1 MSTPAYM
8 RLLPPESVRAIGRL
22 ELLARGPMEGF
33 VTGRHKSPHKGFSV
47 EFAEHRAYAAG
58 DDPRNLDWRVLART
72 DRLYV
77 KQYIEETNLRA
88 TVLLDASG
96 SMAYRGD
103 AAATRDGRPLSKFAY
118 AQYLA
123 AALTYLLIGQQ
134 DAAGLVTFDTRPRR
148 YLPARAR
155 PSQVRLLLEEIDR
168 TEPGGETGLA
178 GVFHDIAERIPRRG
192 LVIILSDLFDDPRR
206 LTEALHHFRHRR
218 HEVLLM
224 HIMADEELCFPFSSF
239 TEFRNLERAGERV
252 NLDPRSIRASYLER
266 VRAFLR
272 EIAAECGRLK
282 IDYVPLNTR
291 RPFDQALAEYL
302 RARHTPR

>member
-1 MSTPAYM
+1 MSTPAFM

-22 ELLARGPMEGF
+22 ELLAHGPMAGF

-47 EFAEHRAYAAG
+47 EFAEHRAYAPG

-72 DRLYV
+72 DRLFV

-96 SMAYRGD
+96 SMAYRGE
-103 AAATRDGRPLSKFAY
+103 AASACGGRRLAKFEY

-123 AALTYLLIGQQ
+123 AALTYLLISQQ
-134 DAAGLVTFDTRPRR
+134 DAVGLVTFDTAPRT

-155 PSQVRLLLEEIDR
+155 PSQVRLLLEEMER
-168 TEPGGETGLA
+168 TAPGGETSLA
-178 GVFHDIAERIPRRG
+178 AVFHDIAERIPRRG
-192 LVIILSDLFDDPRR
+192 LVIIVSDLFDNPGR
-206 LTEALHHFRHRR
+206 LVEALHHFRHRR
-218 HEVLLM
+218 HDVILF
-224 HIMADEELCFPFSSF
+224 HVMAEEELRFPFSNFS
-239 TEFRNLERAGERV
+239 EFRGLERHGERIAI
-252 NLDPRSIRASYLER
+252 DPRSIRASYLDR
-266 VRAFLR
+266 VRAFLH
-272 EIAAECGRLK
+272 EIATECGRLK

-291 RPFDQALAEYL
+291 RPFDQAMAEYL

>member
-1 MSTPAYM
+1 M
-8 RLLPPESVRAIGRL
+8 
-22 ELLARGPMEGF
+22 
-33 VTGRHKSPHKGFSV
+33 
-47 EFAEHRAYAAG
+47 
-58 DDPRNLDWRVLART
+58 
-72 DRLYV
+72 
-77 KQYIEETNLRA
+77 
-88 TVLLDASG
+88 
-96 SMAYRGD
+96 
-103 AAATRDGRPLSKFAY
+103 
-118 AQYLA
+118 
-123 AALTYLLIGQQ
+123 
-134 DAAGLVTFDTRPRR
+134 
-148 YLPARAR
+148 
-155 PSQVRLLLEEIDR
+155 RLLLEEIER

-178 GVFHDIAERIPRRG
+178 DVFHDIAERIPRRG

-252 NLDPRSIRASYLER
+252 NLDPRSIRASYLDR
-266 VRAFLR
+266 VRAFLH